1 MIKTAK
7 ELLSLMGKKEKQ
19 RVILSVLYSFFDFSL
34 LVVPIIIAFVMVEQI
49 LQGTLLSSKVI
60 SYTVIMVICLIIR
73 IILRIYSLKL
83 RSGSGYITMC
93 DERKRLGKD
102 LRNISMGYF
111 NEKNLGDLI
120 STITSD
126 ALIVELEGIGV
137 IEKLAA
143 GIPSLIATLILLF
156 VMDYRIMLAVALLL
170 IPVWFSFKY
179 LAGTSDRYNLHR
191 QKEIGETTEEVVEF
205 IKGLKVLKTYNMTDK
220 QFYKT
225 QNAFDKLKK
234 LSIKTELSH
243 IPPTAVFQ
251 LGFRVITVVIIT
263 ISALFTL
270 SGDFA
275 FSNTFLLMLASLS
288 ILGAVELMGIWS
300 IFSKMTAEAIER
312 MTTIKNVSKQSQSS
326 GKSEIDKFD
335 IEFKHVDFAYQTKP
349 ILKDVSFIVPEKT
362 ATALVGL
369 SGSGKTTITNLI
381 ARFWDATSGEVRIG
395 DENVKEVN
403 YDNLLQNISFVFQ
416 SVFLFDDTVLDNIRI
431 GRPTATREEV
441 IEVAKKAHCHDFIME
456 MENGYDTIIG
466 EEGTKLSGGEKQ
478 RISIARALIKNAPI
492 ILLDEVTANVDVENE
507 MQIQSALSELLK
519 NKTVI
524 MIAHKLSTIKDVEQI
539 LVINDGQVCERG
551 THKELL
557 SRSKIYAK
565 LWDLQQSTES
575 WNI

>member
-7 ELLSLMGKKEKQ
+7 ELLSLMSKKEKQ
-19 RVILSVLYSFFDFSL
+19 RVILSMLYSFCDFSL
-34 LVVPIIIAFVMVEQI
+34 LVVPIIITFVMVEQI

-83 RSGSGYITMC
+83 RSGSGYIAMC

-263 ISALFTL
+263 MSALFTL

-275 FSNTFLLMLASLS
+275 FSDAFLLMLASLS
-288 ILGAVELMGIWS
+288 IFGAVELMGIWS
-300 IFSKMTAEAIER
+300 IFSKMTSEAIER

-326 GKSEIDKFD
+326 GKSEIDKFN

-431 GRPTATREEV
+431 GRPSATREEV
-441 IEVAKKAHCHDFIME
+441 IEVSKKARCHDFIME

-507 MQIQSALSELLK
+507 IQIQSALSELFK

-557 SRSKIYAK
+557 LRSGIYAK

>member
-7 ELLSLMGKKEKQ
+7 ELLSLMSKKEKQ
-19 RVILSVLYSFFDFSL
+19 RVILSMLYSFCDFSL

-83 RSGSGYITMC
+83 RSGSGYIAMC

-143 GIPSLIATLILLF
+143 GIPSLISTLILLF

-251 LGFRVITVVIIT
+251 LGFRVITIVIIT
-263 ISALFTL
+263 MSALFTL

-275 FSNTFLLMLASLS
+275 FSDAFLLMLASLS
-288 ILGAVELMGIWS
+288 IFGAVELMGIWS
-300 IFSKMTAEAIER
+300 IFSKMTSEAIER

-326 GKSEIDKFD
+326 GKSEIDKFN

-349 ILKDVSFIVPEKT
+349 ILKDISFIVPEKT

-431 GRPTATREEV
+431 GRPSATREEV
-441 IEVAKKAHCHDFIME
+441 IEVSKKARCHDFIME

-507 MQIQSALSELLK
+507 IQIQSALSELFK

-557 SRSKIYAK
+557 LRSEIYAK
-565 LWDLQQSTES
+565 LWNLQQSTES

>member
-7 ELLSLMGKKEKQ
+7 ELLSLMSKKEKQ
-19 RVILSVLYSFFDFSL
+19 RVILSMLYSFCDFSL
-34 LVVPIIIAFVMVEQI
+34 LVVPIIITFVMVEQI

-83 RSGSGYITMC
+83 RSGSGYIAMC

-143 GIPSLIATLILLF
+143 GIPSLIAALILLL

-263 ISALFTL
+263 MSALFTL

-275 FSNTFLLMLASLS
+275 FSDAFLLMLASLS
-288 ILGAVELMGIWS
+288 IFGAVELMGIWS
-300 IFSKMTAEAIER
+300 IFSKMTSEAIER

-326 GKSEIDKFD
+326 GKSEIDKFN

-431 GRPTATREEV
+431 GRPSATREEV
-441 IEVAKKAHCHDFIME
+441 IEVSKKARCHDFIME

-507 MQIQSALSELLK
+507 IQIQSALSELFK

-557 SRSKIYAK
+557 LRSGIYAK

>member
-7 ELLSLMGKKEKQ
+7 ELLSLMSKKEKQ
-19 RVILSVLYSFFDFSL
+19 RVILSMLYSFCDFSL

-83 RSGSGYITMC
+83 RSGSGYIAMC

-243 IPPTAVFQ
+243 ISPTAIFQ

-263 ISALFTL
+263 MSALFTL

-275 FSNTFLLMLASLS
+275 FSDAFLLMLASLS
-288 ILGAVELMGIWS
+288 IFGAVELMGIWS

-326 GKSEIDKFD
+326 GKSEIDKFN

-431 GRPTATREEV
+431 GRPSATREEV
-441 IEVAKKAHCHDFIME
+441 IEVAKKARCHDFIMQ
-456 MENGYDTIIG
+456 MENGYDTVIG

-507 MQIQSALSELLK
+507 IQIQLALSELLK

-557 SRSKIYAK
+557 LRSGIYAK

>member
-7 ELLSLMGKKEKQ
+7 ELLSLMNKKEKQ
-19 RVILSVLYSFFDFSL
+19 RIILSMLYSFFDFSL
-34 LVVPIIIAFVMVEQI
+34 LIVPIIIAFVMVRQI

-60 SYTVIMVICLIIR
+60 SYTVIMVICIIIR

-83 RSGSGYITMC
+83 RSGSGYVAMC

-102 LRNISMGYF
+102 LRNISMGYL

-143 GIPSLIATLILLF
+143 GIPSLIATLILLL
-156 VMDYRIMLAVALLL
+156 VMDYRIMFAVALLL

-225 QNAFDKLKK
+225 QNAFDRLKK
-234 LSIKTELSH
+234 LSIKIELSH
-243 IPPTAVFQ
+243 IPPTAIFQ
-251 LGFRVITVVIIT
+251 LGFRVITVVIIA
-263 ISALFTL
+263 ISALFAL
-270 SGDFA
+270 SGDFT
-275 FSNTFLLMLASLS
+275 FSDAFLLILASLS

-312 MTTIKNVSKQSQSS
+312 MTTIKNVSKQSQFSE
-326 GKSEIDKFD
+326 KNEIDKFN

-362 ATALVGL
+362 TTALVGL

-381 ARFWDATSGEVRIG
+381 ARFWDVTSGEVRIG
-395 DENVKEVN
+395 DKNVKGVN

-431 GRPTATREEV
+431 GRPSATREDV
-441 IEVAKKAHCHDFIME
+441 IEVAKKARCHDFIME
-456 MENGYDTIIG
+456 MQNGYDTIIG

-478 RISIARALIKNAPI
+478 RISIARALIKNTPI

-507 MQIQSALSELLK
+507 TQIQSALSELLK

-524 MIAHKLSTIKDVEQI
+524 MIAHKLSTIKNVEQI
-539 LVINDGQVCERG
+539 LVINDGGVCERG

-557 SRSKIYAK
+557 FQNGLYTK
-565 LWDLQQSTES
+565 LWDLQQSAES